1 MNEDGQRRMEAEIVR
16 MDWAQQQGVCDC
28 WYRPGWFV
36 QQLANGLWIC
46 GQNPAEPASW
56 AAAELLYASL
66 EAAMQACNRR
76 AAAAEE
82 RKAAK
87 VREWLS

>member
-16 MDWAQQQGVCDC
+16 MDWAQRHGGCEFWEKD
-28 WYRPGWFV
+28 GWFV
-36 QQLANGLWIC
+36 QQLCNGLWIC
-46 GQNPAEPASW
+46 GTNPAEPGAW
-56 AAAELLYASL
+56 TAAELLYVSR
-66 EAAMQACNRR
+66 EDAMQACNRR

>member
-16 MDWAQQQGVCDC
+16 MDWAQQHGVYDC

-36 QQLANGLWIC
+36 QMLANGLWIC

-56 AAAELLYASL
+56 TSAELLYKSR
-66 EAAMQACNRR
+66 EDAMQACNRR